1 MIENYSFILP
11 VFNQGRKIQK
21 NLIILDN
28 KLKAIKNINYEI
40 ITVDDGSS
48 DSTFLGLKSAKQK
61 ISKIKILK
69 NSKNFGKGYTVRQG
83 VKRVNNKTQH
93 IIIMD
98 SDLPYFN
105 KIELFLSELKKN
117 KLVIINRKHKNSRLD
132 YRQKNLYSLAR
143 HFSGGIFNLIIRL
156 IGLTSL
162 KDTQAGLKGFS
173 IQYKNFI
180 NMTQTNGFLYDLE
193 LMIIFERFNIKPKS
207 IPCTYAISKNSSLQ
221 FYKFNLLKKIV
232 FDLFKITYLFYSGKY
247 NKI

>member
-11 VFNQGRKIQK
+11 VFNQGKKIRK
-21 NLIILDN
+21 NLIILKK
-28 KLKAIKNINYEI
+28 KLKSIRNINYEI
-40 ITVDDGSS
+40 IAIDDGSS
-48 DSTFLGLKSAKQK
+48 DNTFLELKSIKKK

-69 NSKNFGKGYTVRQG
+69 NHKNFGKGYSVREG
-83 VKRVNNKTQH
+83 VKRVKKKTQH
-93 IIIMD
+93 IVIMD

-117 KLVIINRKHKNSRLD
+117 KLVIINRKHKNSKFNSP
-132 YRQKNLYSLAR
+132 QKNLYTLAR

-173 IQYKNFI
+173 VKYKNFI
-180 NMTQTNGFLYDLE
+180 KMTQTNGFLYDLE
-193 LMIIFERFNIKPKS
+193 LMIIFEKFNIKPKS
-207 IPCTYAISKNSSLQ
+207 IPCTYDISKNSSLQ